1 MDGGTTDGKPLET
14 ALIDE
19 PASRQLG
26 LPFCRRVAGHLR
38 VLLFQGLGQGGG
50 HHRVFEETARVAQH
64 RRIRQLGH
72 AGGTDGVENGLWR
85 RGIPQRR
92 QRAIAGDRAPCLG
105 QAQTDGDDEVGVLIV
120 VLEDA
125 VTVTEPAV
133 GRRDA
138 LNLATLPVE
147 RLHVGTDAGQLD
159 PVGTDV
165 LYRGR
170 PDRPGNECQ
179 ILQPVPALLQGVTYQ
194 LVPVFTCRHVQ
205 QPVLGL
211 LVQRDP
217 FQAVVDHQTGKVIAE
232 QDVASSSQHQARQG
246 GQLRVGP
253 QLREIIRPGHI
264 GQPEAVCVQ
273 AHSIEGRQGGVG
285 VSFICVFRQG
295 QGRSLPQIPGTKNPD
310 TFRTQGSGV
319 E

>member
-1 MDGGTTDGKPLET
+1 MPLFGPTQLLGPRERQALIESGAYTAEDFGGKTAPHEAHLMFQHHTELVFHAVADMGRQRDELHGAGAPQIDQHQRLLLMDGGTTDGKPLET

-138 LNLATLPVE
+138 L
-147 RLHVGTDAGQLD
+147 
-159 PVGTDV
+159 
-165 LYRGR
+165 
-170 PDRPGNECQ
+170 
-179 ILQPVPALLQGVTYQ
+179 
-194 LVPVFTCRHVQ
+194 
-205 QPVLGL
+205 
-211 LVQRDP
+211 
-217 FQAVVDHQTGKVIAE
+217 
-232 QDVASSSQHQARQG
+232 
-246 GQLRVGP
+246 
-253 QLREIIRPGHI
+253 
-264 GQPEAVCVQ
+264 GQPPDARGEVPGAPR
-273 AHSIEGRQGGVG
+273 HGG
-285 VSFICVFRQG
+285 
-295 QGRSLPQIPGTKNPD
+295 L
-310 TFRTQGSGV
+310 
-319 E
+319 